1 MLCILIVYAGQEC
14 AVYFELSYLTNYDV
28 YCHLSCILIFHTGV
42 NWGKYSHLTYWT
54 VLAFS
59 SFILDRNVLCI
70 IADFLHVS
78 VCASG
83 AILVRTSLSISN
95 EIEVIKRDNQ
105 LSLSLTRGVL
115 TACNRIWKLN

>member
-1 MLCILIVYAGQEC
+1 M
-14 AVYFELSYLTNYDV
+14 F
-28 YCHLSCILIFHTGV
+28 CILIFHTGV
-42 NWGKYSHLTYWT
+42 NCGKYSHLTYWT
-54 VLAFS
+54 VLPFS
-59 SFILDRNVLCI
+59 SFILERNVLCI
-70 IADFLHVS
+70 IADFLLVS

-95 EIEVIKRDNQ
+95 EIEAIKRDNQ